1 MWDALKLAQEV
12 FAGREQAG
20 GELSALQRAAQLAA
34 EPLIALGK
42 SVAATAIGY
51 LGSSTAVAIASGLG
65 VLRLGLGAPSGLD
78 SAIADHGRKIAWAV
92 ALHVVNTAVPW
103 HALSCQLAMLGCPE
117 PRVTLEMSDLVCRCR
132 RCAGRHTVLTVCGPA
147 VCAAVSRQRPAAVC
161 RGGPAPV
168 PQQPEA
174 GCCCLLR
181 LNARCLPVCSE
192 GTLCWSPWTCPSGEH
207 DPFRVLS

>member
-1 MWDALKLAQEV
+1 MLDALKLAQEV

-92 ALHVVNTAVPW
+92 ALHVINTA
-103 HALSCQLAMLGCPE
+103 CPF
-117 PRVTLEMSDLVCRCR
+117 MS
-132 RCAGRHTVLTVCGPA
+132 T
-147 VCAAVSRQRPAAVC
+147 S
-161 RGGPAPV
+161 
-168 PQQPEA
+168 
-174 GCCCLLR
+174 
-181 LNARCLPVCSE
+181 NARMRRAPC
-192 GTLCWSPWTCPSGEH
+192 
-207 DPFRVLS
+207 DPRGD

>member
-65 VLRLGLGAPSGLD
+65 VLRLGLGAPSSLD
-78 SAIADHGRKIAWAV
+78 SAIAAHATRHARAV
-92 ALHVVNTAVPW
+92 GLHISGTAVPW
-103 HALSCQLAMLGCPE
+103 YALSRQLARLSSPGA
-117 PRVTLEMSDLVCRCR
+117 PRDL
-132 RCAGRHTVLTVCGPA
+132 
-147 VCAAVSRQRPAAVC
+147 SR
-161 RGGPAPV
+161 
-168 PQQPEA
+168 
-174 GCCCLLR
+174 
-181 LNARCLPVCSE
+181 
-192 GTLCWSPWTCPSGEH
+192 
-207 DPFRVLS
+207 